1 MDELDRI
8 DTWVLP
14 TSWCYAK
21 LEDVGY
27 GENAI
32 VDGPFGSNL
41 KVSDYIDDSTN
52 GVPVLTTKNLEGDYS
67 KGSVR
72 YISQNKYEELK
83 RSKVQPGDILVAKIG
98 SIGKTGIYPSGMKT
112 AVIPANLLKFT
123 VTPSVEFKY
132 VFAYL
137 NCFDFQQFIKLI
149 STATAQPAFNV
160 TKFRKLPI
168 PLPPINEQHRIVAK
182 IEELFSELDKG
193 VEYLK
198 IAQGQ
203 LKVYRQ
209 ALLKHA
215 FEGKLTAQWREQR
228 RAKQSVA
235 PAKAGAQPLN
245 DMDSRPTPSR
255 GLALRG
261 NDEVGG
267 GNDKPLETAADLLK
281 RIQQERAQRYQQQ
294 LADWEA
300 SGKQGS
306 KPKTPKPLP
315 PLTAEELA
323 ELPELP
329 EGWGWV
335 KYGDLCLIVRN
346 GISAKPEG
354 DSGTPIFRISAVRP
368 LFFDMKDIRFINN
381 SNGEFDAYYLE
392 RGDLVFTRYN
402 GSRHYVGVCAEYRS
416 DKKYLFPDKLVQ
428 TRVFSENVSTSYL
441 EKALNSGASRRFID
455 SKIRTTAG
463 QSGISGD
470 DIRNIPVPLCS
481 TDEQMQIVEEL
492 ESKLSET
499 DQLDQTITTSLQQA
513 EALRQSILKKAFSGQ
528 LVPQDPNDEPAS
540 ELLARIKVERLASQG
555 DAVVRRKGRRS

>member
-1 MDELDRI
+1 MMNEVRLPNGWIHLILD
-8 DTWVLP
+8 D
-14 TSWCYAK
+14 
-21 LEDVGY
+21 
-27 GENAI
+27 I
-32 VDGPFGSNL
+32 VDVHDNLREPVNSAERTKRHGPYPYYGATGQ
-41 KVSDYIDDSTN
+41 VGWIDDYRQE
-52 GVPVLTTKNLEGDYS
+52 GEFVLLGEDGAPFFDWIKD
-67 KGSVR
+67 K
-72 YISQNKYEELK
+72 
-83 RSKVQPGDILVAKIG
+83 
-98 SIGKTGIYPSGMKT
+98 
-112 AVIPANLLKFT
+112 
-123 VTPSVEFKY
+123 
-132 VFAYL
+132 AYL
-137 NCFDFQQFIKLI
+137 VSGKCWVNNHAHVLKGKEGICSNHYLLYALNQTDYRGYANGTTRLKLTQ
-149 STATAQPAFNV
+149 SAM
-160 TKFRKLPI
+160 RRI
-168 PLPPINEQHRIVAK
+168 PVNLASLKEQHCIVAK

-193 VEYLK
+193 IENLK
-198 IAQGQ
+198 TAQAQ

-235 PAKAGAQPLN
+235 PAQAGAQPLN
-245 DMDSRPTPSR
+245 DMDSRLPPAFARVT
-255 GLALRG
+255 G
-261 NDEVGG
+261 NDEVGS
-267 GNDKPLETAADLLK
+267 GNDKPLETADTLLK

-306 KPKTPKPLP
+306 KPKPPKSLP